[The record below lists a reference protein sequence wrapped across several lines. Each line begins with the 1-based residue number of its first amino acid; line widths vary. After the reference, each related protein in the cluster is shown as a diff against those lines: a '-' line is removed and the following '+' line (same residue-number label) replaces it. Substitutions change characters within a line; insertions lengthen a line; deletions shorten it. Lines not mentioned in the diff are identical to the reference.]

1 MKTQII
7 VALIAGLAA
16 ILGPFLQNHFRIDPR
31 QSIERD
37 LKIAEQLPDESKAK
51 QLPDESKAKQLLK
64 KDIERRVQELAM
76 HGKGKRAWGLTIFCL
91 VAGGGCLYGM
101 AVLFYKGWV
110 GLSWAHLL
118 IVPSLIL
125 FVLALAFLN
134 QVPGYFKKVPRD
146 KQGNVVSIEELGG
159 TERDKK

>member
-1 MKTQII
+1 METQII

-37 LKIAEQLPDESKAK
+37 LKIAE

>member
-1 MKTQII
+1 MMKTQII

-37 LKIAEQLPDESKAK
+37 LKIAE

>member
-1 MKTQII
+1 METQII

-37 LKIAEQLPDESKAK
+37 LKIAE

-110 GLSWAHLL
+110 GLGWH
-118 IVPSLIL
+118 I
-125 FVLALAFLN
+125 
-134 QVPGYFKKVPRD
+134 Y
-146 KQGNVVSIEELGG
+146 
-159 TERDKK
+159 

>member
-1 MKTQII
+1 METQII

-37 LKIAEQLPDESKAK
+37 LKIAE

-110 GLSWAHLL
+110 GLGWAHLL

-125 FVLALAFLN
+125 FVFALAFLN
-134 QVPGYFKKVPRD
+134 QVPGYFRKVPRD
-146 KQGNVVSIEELGG
+146 EQDNVVSIEELGE
-159 TERDKK
+159 TDRDKK